1 MAFKLKRIYEAAAAA
16 DGKRVLVDRLWPRGL
31 KKSDAAL
38 DEWLKEVAPSPAL
51 RTWFA
56 HDPERFAEFARRYRR
71 ELKANAAASRLRA
84 LGREGTVT
92 LLFAAHDPKIN
103 HAVILK
109 AALTA
114 RTRAARKSRVIRPR
128 SSR

>member
-1 MAFKLKRIYEAAAAA
+1 MPFKIKRVYEPRGTD
-16 DGKRVLVDRLWPRGL
+16 DGMRVLVDRLWPRGL

-38 DEWLKEVAPSPAL
+38 DAWMKEVAPSPEL

-56 HDPERFAEFARRYRR
+56 HDPGKFADFSARYRR
-71 ELKANAAASRLRA
+71 ELKGSAALGELRA
-84 LGREGTVT
+84 LGRGKPVT

-103 HAVILK
+103 HAAVLK

-114 RTRAARKSRVIRPR
+114 RAGSAKRKTTRPR